1 MNKSYSNTL
10 SENSLSDSVSKY
22 IYPKLTTISGELT
35 VSDAAKIMAEK
46 MVESVIVF
54 EKESVVGIITDRDI
68 LSDVVAEGLDPLK
81 VKISQI
87 TRKPLAT
94 IQKNATV
101 REAISI
107 MAEKNIRRLVVM
119 DGSRPLGLVRRKQL
133 SGILQL
139 RGIILPELEHP
150 TVFTCPYCHEKFNSI
165 DSISKHINE
174 NHFK

>member
-1 MNKSYSNTL
+1 ML
-10 SENSLSDSVSKY
+10 VDNSLSDSVSKY

-54 EKESVVGIITDRDI
+54 EGESVIGIITDRDI

-81 VKISQI
+81 IKVSQI
-87 TRKPLAT
+87 ARKPLIT
-94 IQKNATV
+94 IKKEATV
-101 REAISI
+101 REAINI

-119 DGSRPLGLVRRKQL
+119 DDSRPLGIIRRKQL

-150 TVFTCPYCHEKFNSI
+150 TEFTCPYCHEKFNSI
-165 DSISKHINE
+165 SSISKHINE
-174 NHFK
+174 HHF

>member
-1 MNKSYSNTL
+1 MT
-10 SENSLSDSVSKY
+10 ENALSDSVSKY

-54 EKESVVGIITDRDI
+54 EGESVVGIITDRDI

-81 VKISQI
+81 VKVSQI
-87 TRKPLAT
+87 VRKPLVT
-94 IQKNATV
+94 VQKNATV
-101 REAISI
+101 RQAINI

-119 DGSRPLGLVRRKQL
+119 EGSRPLGLVRRKQL
-133 SGILQL
+133 GGVLQL

-150 TVFTCPYCHEKFNSI
+150 TEFTCPYCHEKFESTN
-165 DSISKHINE
+165 SISKHIIE
-174 NHFK
+174 SHFK